1 MVSAANL
8 LLGYIYIIWLAA
20 AGFAGIKW
28 AFNTGLGA
36 GALRRM
42 PPWHRTQPLGSV
54 LLAAGSY
61 IILASAFSEG
71 LKTIMS
77 DTMLPQQIGMASA
90 GIITIVFL
98 EMYFR
103 SFHFE
108 GISSLGLSF
117 RNFGS
122 NFKSAGKFILT
133 VYPFISLSVILTTRL
148 LGLLSDDFQ
157 PQNHPFIDDLLAKR
171 QDGSFLLASIAAGVN
186 IVLVAPFVEETI
198 FRGLVQSGL
207 NSATG
212 RRGLPIV
219 ITSAIF
225 AVVHGAGVWTHWP
238 SLMLF
243 SLVLGYAYEKK
254 RSLTVCI
261 LLHSMFNFI
270 SLAMS
275 LLAGDLYRL
284 TGG

>member
-1 MVSAANL
+1 MDSAVYSIF
-8 LLGYIYIIWLAA
+8 GSFYIIWLAA

-28 AFNTGLGA
+28 AFDTGLGVR
-36 GALRRM
+36 ALRKL
-42 PPWHRTQPLGSV
+42 PPWHRIQPLGSV

-71 LKTIMS
+71 LKVVLE
-77 DTMLPQQIGMASA
+77 DEMLAQQIGMASA
-90 GIITIVFL
+90 GIITIIFL
-98 EMYFR
+98 ELYFR
-103 SFHFE
+103 SFQSE
-108 GISSLGLSF
+108 GISALGLDF
-117 RNFGS
+117 RNFWGR
-122 NFKSAGKFILT
+122 FKSAGKFILT
-133 VYPFISLSVILTTRL
+133 VYPFISLSVVLTTH
-148 LGLLSDDFQ
+148 LLSLLTDNFQ
-157 PQNHPFIDDLLAKR
+157 PQNHPFIDDLLQKR
-171 QDGSFLLASIAAGVN
+171 QDGNFLIASIAAGVN

-212 RRGLPIV
+212 RRGLPIL

-238 SLMLF
+238 ALMLF

-254 RSLTVCI
+254 RSLLVCI

-270 SLAMS
+270 SLS
-275 LLAGDLYRL
+275 LSFLSGDLYKL